1 MHRWLKNGLVIALLL
16 GTAFY
21 ALAEDITLI
30 TYYPSPRG
38 VYQELTTTSNTY
50 LATQGGNV
58 GIGTATP
65 TQKLEVNGALKLVSN
80 VGGFPGPAIYA
91 SQGGGVLALTG
102 SVNGFVFNNQ
112 ADTANL
118 VSITNTGNVG
128 VGTVTPAA
136 KLEVAGNVKMVD
148 GNQADGKV
156 LTSDANG
163 VASWQ
168 FAIIPP
174 GAVMFF
180 DAAVCPPGWTE
191 LITAQ
196 GRYLV
201 GAKPGATIGPAG
213 VVGNDLN
220 LAGGGLM
227 ENRPAG
233 AHRHKETTYVS
244 AGVGPPGGVIAL
256 PDAVFSTYAFTGA
269 GPVRQL
275 QIGTVQ
281 EVEGTNAPYMQLL
294 VCRKD

>member
-21 ALAEDITLI
+21 ALAEDITLT

-58 GIGTATP
+58 GIGTASP

-80 VGGFPGPAIYA
+80 VGAFPGPAIYA

-118 VSITNTGNVG
+118 VHITNTGNVG
-128 VGTVTPAA
+128 VGTVTPTA
-136 KLEVAGNVKMVD
+136 KLDVAGNVKIAD
-148 GNQADGKV
+148 GTQADGKV
-156 LTSDANG
+156 FTSDASG
-163 VASWQ
+163 LASWQ

-180 DAAVCPPGWTE
+180 DAGVCPPGWTE
-191 LITAQ
+191 LAAAQ

-201 GAKPGATIGPAG
+201 GAKPGAAIGST
-213 VVGNDLN
+213 VGNDLN
-220 LAGGGLM
+220 LVGAGPLM
-227 ENRPAG
+227 ENRVAG
-233 AHRHKETTYVS
+233 AHRHKETTYVA
-244 AGVGPPGGVIAL
+244 AGVGPTGGVISL
-256 PDAVFSTYAFTGA
+256 PDVVNSTYAFTGA
-269 GPVRQL
+269 GPVRISH
-275 QIGTVQ
+275 IGTVQ
-281 EVEGTNAPYMQLL
+281 EVVGTNAPYMQLL